1 MWKSEGRRNNV
12 SLIRE
17 IIDEVVCGLLGG
29 QEATQVPIETQGG
42 GVVEVKQAE
51 EELERIVGN
60 GGRKIDMEPSVEGKD
75 EDGLDVEEPR
85 KYGEGAEDGKKGNG
99 GGDDHE
105 LQDPDEGDQLGWGI
119 FSPSAGGGRAY
130 DEILSECRAPTML
143 AASLTLR

>member
-51 EELERIVGN
+51 
-60 GGRKIDMEPSVEGKD
+60 
-75 EDGLDVEEPR
+75 
-85 KYGEGAEDGKKGNG
+85 
-99 GGDDHE
+99 
-105 LQDPDEGDQLGWGI
+105 
-119 FSPSAGGGRAY
+119 
-130 DEILSECRAPTML
+130 
-143 AASLTLR
+143 